1 MSKPR
6 IMLGG
11 VEIAPLT
18 GAAAETFEPAG
29 GSSLHRM
36 SDGSLI
42 KQTLW
47 SKMQGTISA
56 EGWLPPGLD
65 GLDFSLPLE
74 LRSTKWQAI
83 GGTALVYTLTST
95 PRPDFAPLGQ
105 AWVGR
110 QWVRTGC
117 AVVDGVATL
126 QPAAGATRYRVTWLP
141 VFSVFCERPSESQ
154 NGQNDTHSWSLTW
167 QEV

>member
-11 VEIAPLT
+11 VEITPLS
-18 GAAAETFEPAG
+18 GAATETLETAG

-36 SDGSLI
+36 SDGALV

-47 SKMQGTISA
+47 SKLQGTISA
-56 EGWLPPGLD
+56 SGWLPPGLD
-65 GLDFSLPLE
+65 GLDYSLPLE

-83 GGTALVYTLTST
+83 GGTGLVYVLTST

-110 QWVRTGC
+110 DWVRTAC
-117 AVVDGVATL
+117 VVADGVATL
-126 QPAAGATRYRVTWLP
+126 QPIAGAEWYRVTWLP
-141 VFSVFCERPSESQ
+141 VFSVFCERSS
-154 NGQNDTHSWSLTW
+154 DTQDGETDKQGWVLTW
-167 QEV
+167 QET